1 VRNLRVDVRR
11 FRPSD
16 GSRRARRPEAEPIAS
31 DQAVGE

>member
-1 VRNLRVDVRR
+1 VRR

-16 GSRRARRPEAEPIAS
+16 GSRRARRHEAEAIAA